1 MKGRTMKSIARYA
14 PMAVRILFGLL
25 FLVFGLNG
33 FLHFIPQPAHPER
46 AMAFVGGL
54 ASTGYMFPLIK
65 GVEVIVGILLLA
77 NRFVPLALALIAPN
91 VVNIVL
97 FHAILEPSGIPMALA
112 ILVVELYLAWSYRD
126 AYRSMLV
133 ARVAPT
139 TPATTPP
146 EALLHEHAHRAGV

>member
-1 MKGRTMKSIARYA
+1 MKSIARYA
-14 PMAVRILFGLL
+14 PMTARILFGLL

-33 FLHFIPQPAHPER
+33 FLHFIPQPPPPEH
-46 AMAFVGGL
+46 AMGFIGGL

-65 GVEVIVGILLLA
+65 GVEVIVAILLLV

-97 FHAILEPSGIPMALA
+97 FHVVLEPSGIPMALA

-126 AYRSMLV
+126 AYRSMLA
-133 ARVAPT
+133 ARAAPT
-139 TPATTPP
+139 ASATTPP
-146 EALLHEHAHRAGV
+146 EAHLHAHAHRAEI